1 MERGSRS
8 DISYAVH
15 QCARFCSDPKK
26 EHGQAIRW
34 LGRYLRHTRD
44 KGTVLKPNL
53 NKGLEVYVDA
63 DFAGNFDKTDTQ
75 NREEILINQISSQ
88 NQLADYLTKPVNSDI
103 LTFLKKKVMG
113 W

>member
-1 MERGSRS
+1 MRHAQSESFDKSFDYRSVIGKLNYLERGSRS

-26 EHGQAIRW
+26 EHGQAVRW
-34 LGRYLRHTRD
+34 LGRYLRHTRN
-44 KGTVLKPNL
+44 KGTILKPNL

-75 NREEILINQISSQ
+75 IGIL
-88 NQLADYLTKPVNSDI
+88 SDQDMD
-103 LTFLKKKVMG
+103 T
-113 W
+113 